1 MSVHTDPTEEAVDAL
16 LVTAGRGGVVSA
28 AEIADVCADLDI
40 DAGHVEALHQ
50 ALAERGVEVMED
62 VRREGGTGPRLGH
75 DGTTDPLQ
83 LFLNEMRHYPLL
95 TAAEEVALARRIEAG
110 DDEARQRM
118 IRSNMRLVVSIA
130 KRYQGQGLSLLDLIQ
145 EGMLG
150 LLRAVERFDW
160 RRGLKFSTYATWW
173 IRQAVQRGLADKART
188 IRLPVHVVER
198 ERRMTRAQRVLEARL
213 GRAPT
218 DQEIA
223 DEAGMSPEWVEQVRG
238 GARVVTSLDRPMGD
252 DGDLTFAE
260 LVEPPDDAP
269 EPHDEVHASVR
280 DQVLLRAVRRLPQV
294 EREVMR
300 MRYGLDG
307 ADPTSGAQVGR
318 TLGIS
323 PDAVRRAEIRALRR
337 LAADAEVEAV
347 HEAA

>member
-1 MSVHTDPTEEAVDAL
+1 MSVRTDPIDEAVDAL
-16 LVTAGRGGVVSA
+16 LVTAGDGGVVSA
-28 AEIADVCADLDI
+28 AEVADVCADLEI
-40 DAGHVEALHQ
+40 GGAHLESLHG

-62 VRREGGTGPRLGH
+62 VRREGAPGPRLTH

-83 LFLNEMRHYPLL
+83 LFLNEMRNYRLL
-95 TAAEEVALARRIEAG
+95 TAAEEVALARRIELG
-110 DDEARQRM
+110 DDEARQQM
-118 IRSNMRLVVSIA
+118 IRANMRLVVSIA
-130 KRYQGQGLSLLDLIQ
+130 KRYQGQGLALLDLIQ

-198 ERRMTRAQRVLEARL
+198 ERRMSRAQRVLETRL

-218 DQEIA
+218 DAEIA
-223 DEAGMSPEWVEQVRG
+223 AEAGMTPEWVEQVRD

-260 LVEPPDDAP
+260 VVEPPDDAP
-269 EPHDEVHASVR
+269 EPHDEVHAGLR
-280 DQVLLRAVRRLPQV
+280 DQALLRAIRRLPDV
-294 EREVMR
+294 ERDVLR

-307 ADPTSGAQVGR
+307 AEPTSGAQVGR
-318 TLGIS
+318 ILGIS

-337 LAADAEVEAV
+337 LAADAEVEAL